1 MANGYGNE
9 RKEGSIDGYW
19 QREPQPQALLTLTSM
34 AVPNEFYSTTM
45 SCLLVVQVSG
55 EGGGW

>member
-1 MANGYGNE
+1 MVNGYGNE

-19 QREPQPQALLTLTSM
+19 QRELQLLVPKSPTSM

-45 SCLLVVQVSG
+45 SCLLVVQTCG
-55 EGGGW
+55 EGGSW